1 MDIGAARISY
11 IYSQKGCETMMENKK
26 RKHDDSDGGGIP
38 APEIRLG
45 RDDIPDVT
53 LTDDDLTGLAD
64 DLGRSL

>member
-1 MDIGAARISY
+1 MI
-11 IYSQKGCETMMENKK
+11 ENEK

-38 APEIRLG
+38 APEIKPG

-64 DLGRSL
+64 DHGLSI

>member
-1 MDIGAARISY
+1 
-11 IYSQKGCETMMENKK
+11 MMENEK

-38 APEIRLG
+38 APEIRPG

-64 DLGRSL
+64 DPGRSL

>member
-1 MDIGAARISY
+1 MI
-11 IYSQKGCETMMENKK
+11 ENKK

-53 LTDDDLTGLAD
+53 LTDDDLTGLAND
-64 DLGRSL
+64 QGLSLSS